1 LCTQHKIITFDAAY
15 ILNIMNT
22 EILGVTLVDWIG
34 YLAMAVLLVSFMMKN
49 VTKLRVIN
57 SVGCVIFILWGVLIH
72 QYPVVITNTSIVLI
86 NFYYLFI
93 KKK

>member
-1 LCTQHKIITFDAAY
+1 MDRLFLGIE
-15 ILNIMNT
+15 LT
-22 EILGVTLVDWIG
+22 EWVG

-57 SVGCVIFILWGVLIH
+57 SVGCALFVTWGALIH
-72 QYPVVITNTSIVLI
+72 ENPVIITNVSIILI

-93 KKK
+93 KKD